1 MAQQLQDRAARKEA
15 ELAKAEQ
22 RLRAA
27 GFGESLLP
35 PIEKAHDE
43 KEYVVEPNFSSS
55 MRRKSSAAGGESF
68 MRSASSKKLWSKVKG
83 SKKNLLGETRRT
95 SSAARTSSI
104 ASAGRRESNA

>member
-1 MAQQLQDRAARKEA
+1 MALQLQDRAARKEA

-22 RLRAA
+22 RLRAT

-35 PIEKAHDE
+35 PIEKVHDE
-43 KEYVVEPNFSSS
+43 KEYADPNLSSS
-55 MRRKSSAAGGESF
+55 MRRKSSASGGEAF
-68 MRSASSKKLWSKVKG
+68 MRSSSSKKMWSKVRG